1 MFCGTNNFFK
11 KLFKKIIFQIL
22 ANFAKVGGTLVT
34 VTLTVTVKTFSLEN
48 VAKMKLHSPNIYR
61 RPLKKFGQHFP

>member
-11 KLFKKIIFQIL
+11 KLFKKIIFSIL

-34 VTLTVTVKTFSLEN
+34 VTVTVTVKTFSLEISP
-48 VAKMKLHSPNIYR
+48 KMKCYAPNIYR
-61 RPLKKFGQHFP
+61 RP